1 MSTIEQ
7 YPFDQAG
14 NTITVVD
21 TSSGTYDTDEIE
33 FTDYG
38 VFLVRTGTD
47 RVLLPWSSVSRVYQT
62 IDAAAAALVY
72 PYAAPAA
79 V

>member
-7 YPFDQAG
+7 YPFDPAG

-33 FTDYG
+33 FTEYG

-47 RVLLPWSSVSRVYQT
+47 RVFLPWSAVSRIYQT
-62 IDAAAAALVY
+62 IDDAAAALVY
-72 PYAAPAA
+72 PYAPVAA